1 MLKSLKADTQFMI
14 SHEKFEE
21 QLDPIFNRIF
31 LSDKNWSWEWLKW
44 SNVAKNKAE

>member
-1 MLKSLKADTQFMI
+1 MI

-31 LSDKNWSWEWLKW
+31 LSDKKTDRGNDWNGPMWQ
-44 SNVAKNKAE
+44 KNKAE